1 LPALALLG
9 ISPLL
14 VLFGHPMAQFADTVA
29 SQLMEPVAYITAVL
43 GPDHAALLF
52 ESTGGL

>member
-1 LPALALLG
+1 
-9 ISPLL
+9 
-14 VLFGHPMAQFADTVA
+14 MAQFADIVA
-29 SQLMEPVAYITAVL
+29 SQLIEPFAYITAVL